1 MKQAVQQV
9 QRIALDGALDE
20 ANSGRPPLSQDRD
33 PRKLVRVVCAW
44 CNNLMRYEMWP
55 EADDSA
61 EGGELRTSHG
71 MCHRCRQRME
81 AR

>member
-1 MKQAVQQV
+1 VTTVYDVA
-9 QRIALDGALDE
+9 IELALDE
-20 ANSGRPPLSQDRD
+20 ANAGRPPHLQDRD
-33 PRKLVRVVCAW
+33 LGHLVRVVCAW